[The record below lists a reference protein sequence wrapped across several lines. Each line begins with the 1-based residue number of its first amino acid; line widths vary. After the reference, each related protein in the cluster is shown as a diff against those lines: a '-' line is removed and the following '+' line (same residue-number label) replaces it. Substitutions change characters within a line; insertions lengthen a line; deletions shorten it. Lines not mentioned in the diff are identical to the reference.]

1 MIQGGG
7 ADQESESKTPPAQ
20 QKVEEAVAA
29 QEDLLEEF
37 AKVAEQLQEILGNLE
52 GSTFVKRLKAASRRQ
67 LEVAAD
73 LNKSLGNSFGVNA
86 QQVEDTIRE
95 EAQDIMERE
104 VAQSENVLLIQEDL
118 EAYFNRVQ
126 QGKYK
131 IVVSEMQDSDVVNEL
146 AMLADT
152 VRINL
157 NGQSIAQAEYWAD
170 VLDRWAEQLVGP
182 G

>member
-1 MIQGGG
+1 M
-7 ADQESESKTPPAQ
+7 
-20 QKVEEAVAA
+20 
-29 QEDLLEEF
+29 
-37 AKVAEQLQEILGNLE
+37 
-52 GSTFVKRLKAASRRQ
+52 
-67 LEVAAD
+67 
-73 LNKSLGNSFGVNA
+73 NA

-131 IVVSEMQDSDVVNEL
+131 TVVSEMQDSDVVNEL

-170 VLDRWAEQLVGP
+170 ALDRWAEQLVGP

>member
-1 MIQGGG
+1 MKIL
-7 ADQESESKTPPAQ
+7 
-20 QKVEEAVAA
+20 KVWRALRV
-29 QEDLLEEF
+29 
-37 AKVAEQLQEILGNLE
+37 G
-52 GSTFVKRLKAASRRQ
+52 
-67 LEVAAD
+67 
-73 LNKSLGNSFGVNA
+73 
-86 QQVEDTIRE
+86 
-95 EAQDIMERE
+95 
-104 VAQSENVLLIQEDL
+104 
-118 EAYFNRVQ
+118 YFNRVQ